1 MTTFAVRLRT
11 ALASLSLLC
20 AAAAACAQ
28 PFSFIALGDQPYGP
42 PAQSYPPYRAL
53 IDRINQLAPA
63 FSVHV
68 GDFKAGSALC
78 SDEEFANQLAHF
90 QRYTGAVVYTP
101 GDNDWTDCH
110 RTNNGPYNP
119 LERLAALRQRFFTE
133 GRSLGQQPIAL
144 ENQSRLM
151 PAHAR
156 YIENQRW
163 QQQGVVFATLHIV
176 GSNNNFEIR
185 DPAAVAEFFDRD
197 AANAA
202 WLAAA
207 FDQARR
213 VDAQA
218 LVLAFQADV
227 FEPRASYDDFPN
239 WSGFQRIIVGT
250 LLPQAQRWGRPVL
263 VIHGDSHQF
272 RVDQPFT
279 LDRKPLPN
287 VTRLIVPGERDVRA
301 VRVSVQPGGRFGFE
315 LVEAGGGAA
324 VAK

>member
-1 MTTFAVRLRT
+1 MNTFATRLRA
-11 ALASLSLLC
+11 ALAGLSFLC
-20 AAAAACAQ
+20 AAAAASAQ
-28 PFSFIALGDQPYGP
+28 PFSFVALGDQPYGP

-53 IDRINQLAPA
+53 IDRINQLDPA

-68 GDFKAGSALC
+68 GDFKAGSTLC

-101 GDNDWTDCH
+101 GDNEWTDCH
-110 RTNNGPYNP
+110 RANNGPYNP
-119 LERLAALRQRFFTE
+119 LERLGALRQRFFTE
-133 GRSLGQQPIAL
+133 GRSLGQRPIAV

-163 QQQGVVFATLHIV
+163 QHQGVVFATLHIV

-202 WLAAA
+202 WLEAT
-207 FDQARR
+207 FEQARR
-213 VDAQA
+213 ADAQA

-227 FEPRASYDDFPN
+227 FELKTPYEDFPG
-239 WSGFQRIIVGT
+239 WSGFQRIMDRT
-250 LLPQAQRWGRPVL
+250 LLPLAQRWGRPVL
-263 VIHGDSHQF
+263 VIHGDSHKF
-272 RVDQPFT
+272 RIDQPFSF
-279 LDRKPLPN
+279 DRKPLTN

-301 VRVSVQPGGRFGFE
+301 VRVSVQPGGSFGFE
-315 LVEAGGGAA
+315 LVAAGEGAA
-324 VAK
+324 AAK